1 MGVQGDFK
9 ESLETAVSFPL
20 ISYAQ
25 RLQVCSKWCLLLTSF
40 KGGKQS
46 FKKKKNW
53 DEFQAKRK
61 TATTKDLC
69 FATSTTTIL
78 QIDIGRLTKIP
89 I

>member
-46 FKKKKNW
+46 FQKKKKIEVNFRPR
-53 DEFQAKRK
+53 EKQQPLK
-61 TATTKDLC
+61 TYTLLP
-69 FATSTTTIL
+69 L
-78 QIDIGRLTKIP
+78 QQP
-89 I
+89 IAD